1 MASCMSTPFY
11 YKKIEYVDKK
21 RKKKTKRDETAAP
34 VLYAKL
40 IYSDKTKKILSMFKT
55 KGKENVNPFNYSQ
68 SVLLYKNG
76 FDIRRNLHK

>member
-1 MASCMSTPFY
+1 MWWERDSQPSIEQREFHNFISKFTEVCKKHLEEEYDADMASSMSTPFY

-40 IYSDKTKKILSMFKT
+40 TD
-55 KGKENVNPFNYSQ
+55 
-68 SVLLYKNG
+68 LL
-76 FDIRRNLHK
+76 